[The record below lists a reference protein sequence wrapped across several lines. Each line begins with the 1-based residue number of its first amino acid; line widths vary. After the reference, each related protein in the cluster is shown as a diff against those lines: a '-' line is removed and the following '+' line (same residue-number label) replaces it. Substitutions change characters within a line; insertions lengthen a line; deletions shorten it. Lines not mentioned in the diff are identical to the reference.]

1 MGSEGSFP
9 KIFTECRTRV
19 RKAHAATSAQG
30 EGVIPDYWAAPK
42 SPARVRGSPTPV
54 RSTSRSVARAL
65 LSDSPG
71 GGAIDPLLAAG
82 ARANSAPAG
91 CPVGTHSLPSTCF
104 VVGGATF
111 LDGGPKNL
119 TLDECCSACG
129 ARRNDPEGERCLGMQ
144 WNEAGNAWGSQN
156 RSGCAR
162 ADTTCC
168 FLFGSAPAVKKP
180 MHPAQ
185 QRCESALMPLPPA
198 PPWPATPP
206 AGAKNILHVLVDDL
220 RTQMTPYGTAGQHA
234 FMHTPHFAAF
244 ADTAVQFEQAHCNS
258 QMCVPT
264 RNSFMTGAFF

>member
-1 MGSEGSFP
+1 MP
-9 KIFTECRTRV
+9 THRTLAV
-19 RKAHAATSAQG
+19 LSAAT
-30 EGVIPDYWAAPK
+30 AA
-42 SPARVRGSPTPV
+42 
-54 RSTSRSVARAL
+54 
-65 LSDSPG
+65 
-71 GGAIDPLLAAG
+71 LLAAG